1 MRIFPDARVH
11 GSRRSSIAGG
21 RETVRKVPKSAAPIA
36 PVRRPALPKTQ
47 VITEPEIEPPYHVI
61 LLDDD
66 QHTYAY
72 VIEMLQGIFGHA
84 FETAFKLADT
94 VNAEG
99 RVIVATCHKELAELR
114 QEQIQEYG
122 PDPRLEESKGS
133 MGATI
138 EPAE

>member
-1 MRIFPDARVH
+1 M
-11 GSRRSSIAGG
+11 
-21 RETVRKVPKSAAPIA
+21 AAPAA
-36 PVRRPALPKTQ
+36 PVRRTALPQTQ
-47 VITEPEIEPPYHVI
+47 VVTEVEIEPPYHVI

-72 VIEMLQGIFGHA
+72 VIEMLQAIFSHP
-84 FETAFKLADT
+84 FETAFKMADT
-94 VNAEG
+94 VNAQG

-122 PDPRLEESKGS
+122 PDPRLPESKGS

>member
-1 MRIFPDARVH
+1 MTV
-11 GSRRSSIAGG
+11 SGG
-21 RETVRKVPKSAAPIA
+21 AKLAAPMA
-36 PVRRPALPKTQ
+36 PVRRPTLPKTQ
-47 VITEPEIEPPYHVI
+47 VITEPAIEPPYHVI

-114 QEQIQEYG
+114 LEQIQDYG
-122 PDPRLEESKGS
+122 PDPRLAESKGS
-133 MGATI
+133 MSATI

>member
-1 MRIFPDARVH
+1 
-11 GSRRSSIAGG
+11 
-21 RETVRKVPKSAAPIA
+21 VPRSAATPA
-36 PVRRPALPKTQ
+36 PVRRQAEPQTQ
-47 VITEPEIEPPYHVI
+47 VLTRPEVEPPYHVI

-72 VIEMLQGIFGHA
+72 VIEMLQSLLGHP
-84 FETAFKLADT
+84 FETAFKMADK

-114 QEQIQEYG
+114 QEQIQEFG
-122 PDPRLEESKGS
+122 PDPRLPESKGS
-133 MGATI
+133 MSAMI